1 MLIRWIVNT
10 LALLL
15 VSNVVP
21 NIHYRSWVTLAIAA
35 AVLGLLNVLVRPILY
50 LITLPIT
57 ILTLGLFLVILNAVM
72 LKLAAALVPGFDV
85 NGWWAA
91 ILGSLLLSIVSMV
104 TDSIGRDEK
113 R

>member
-15 VSNVVP
+15 VANVVP